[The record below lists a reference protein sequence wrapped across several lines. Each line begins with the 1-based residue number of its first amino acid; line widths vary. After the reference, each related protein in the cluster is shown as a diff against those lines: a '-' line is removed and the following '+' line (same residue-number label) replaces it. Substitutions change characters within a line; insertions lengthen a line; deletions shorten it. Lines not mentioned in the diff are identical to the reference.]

1 MNLLKQK
8 EIILWNPKPP
18 KQSRCIHVSWFD
30 RLLCEWA
37 FGSGQDRGSVWYKYK
52 KQTEKGKAKMRIF
65 PKREKK
71 GKYNKQH
78 SVVPA
83 PQLV

>member
-71 GKYNKQH
+71 GNNKQH